1 MLSNL
6 LVAVILGALVGV
18 VARMLVR
25 SPVKGGCA
33 TNIAIGII
41 GAVIGSILFRSIG
54 GVGVR
59 GLDLYSFLVALVGA
73 VVFLVGARALS
84 GR

>member
-1 MLSNL
+1 MLGHL
-6 LVAVILGALVGV
+6 LAAVILGALAGPG
-18 VARMLVR
+18 ARVLVR

-33 TNIAIGII
+33 TSIAVGII
-41 GAVIGSILFRSIG
+41 GAVVGSLIFRFIG
-54 GVGVR
+54 GQGVT
-59 GLDLYSFLVALVGA
+59 GLNLYSFLVSLVGA

>member
-1 MLSNL
+1 MANL
-6 LVAVILGALVGV
+6 LAAVILGALAGA

-25 SPVKGGCA
+25 SPVKGGCV
-33 TNIAIGII
+33 TNIGVGII
-41 GAVIGSILFRSIG
+41 GAVVGSILFRLIG
-54 GVGVR
+54 GPGVT
-59 GLDLYSFLVALVGA
+59 GLDLRSFLVALLGA